1 MCGPPPPHAPMNN
14 TTDGQNHRQ
23 GTTQIHE
30 EEEVDVDD
38 DDDVPCSKS
47 IQNPP
52 FQIKY
57 DPPNN
62 SPSPSPLPVVE
73 APVEATEF
81 YEMYPHVAPA
91 VEDGGGYQ
99 LTLSFR
105 DQVYTFD
112 SIPPEKFQAVILLLG
127 GYEEPTG
134 IPTPGPDMTPR
145 DHYLHQNSLEDDA
158 IVMFND
164 VHVDIYNI
172 DHISGGMVM
181 VHEPCTGTNLRIA
194 VVSGT
199 PDHTQAAQSLLQA
212 FKLAG
217 S

>member
-1 MCGPPPPHAPMNN
+1 MCGPPPHAPMNN

-30 EEEVDVDD
+30 EEVDD
-38 DDDVPCSKS
+38 DDVQCSKS
-47 IQNPP
+47 IQNPS
-52 FQIKY
+52 FQIRY

-62 SPSPSPLPVVE
+62 SPSPSPLSVVE
-73 APVEATEF
+73 APVEATDF
-81 YEMYPHVAPA
+81 SEMYPPVAPA
-91 VEDGGGYQ
+91 AEYRGGYQ
-99 LTLSFR
+99 LTLSFG
-105 DQVYTFD
+105 DQVYSFD
-112 SIPPEKFQAVILLLG
+112 SIPPEKFQAVLLLLG

-134 IPTPGPDMTPR
+134 IPTRGPDMTPR
-145 DHYLHQNSLEDDA
+145 DHYLHQNPLEG
-158 IVMFND
+158 
-164 VHVDIYNI
+164 
-172 DHISGGMVM
+172 ISGGMVM

-199 PDHTQAAQSLLQA
+199 PDHTQAAQRLLQA